1 MTVVQVLE
9 ARTHVLKPEYV
20 LEVTVK
26 YIMASGMCLRF
37 ITLLPDVSIHILG
50 LSKEGCSVLILH
62 PGRRS
67 SLRNRLQPSVI
78 IMTTL
83 YSCW

>member
-20 LEVTVK
+20 LEVTGK

-37 ITLLPDVSIHILG
+37 ITLLPDVSIHILRTQQRG
-50 LSKEGCSVLILH
+50 L
-62 PGRRS
+62 
-67 SLRNRLQPSVI
+67 
-78 IMTTL
+78 
-83 YSCW
+83 